1 MNYNNNNRV
10 LPPAIPVNPLPQP
23 PDLRGPRPALCEK
36 VMVRLPPPAAAPP
49 ALVQAQTLGSGHAVM
64 EEGPDRG
71 VTRKQLVIAPS
82 QGLPNPA

>member
-1 MNYNNNNRV
+1 M
-10 LPPAIPVNPLPQP
+10 LPLAVPVNPLPQP
-23 PDLRGPRPALCEK
+23 PELRGPRPALCEK

-49 ALVQAQTLGSGHAVM
+49 ALVQAQALRLGSGHAVM

-71 VTRKQLVIAPS
+71 VTRKQLVIVSS